1 MVKRILVLGAGGSAG
16 INFIKSL
23 RMAKEDFYIVATD
36 INKYHL
42 ELVDADKTYI
52 IPKATDPKYLEIV
65 NKIIEN
71 ERIDFVHAQPDT
83 EVYMISKNR
92 ESIKARIFLP
102 RHETIEIAQNKI
114 RTNQILKSKNVPVPI
129 SYKIE
134 DMSLIKK
141 YYNDLKDEHGKVWIR
156 ALKGAGSRAS
166 LPAYSP
172 EQIIEWIH
180 YWNKKEGLLYEDF
193 MISEFLPGDEFA
205 FQGIWK
211 DGELIVSQARK
222 RIEYLFGNIT
232 PSGQT
237 STPSVAVTVHN
248 ELVNEIATKAVE
260 AIDEKP
266 NGVFGIDMKSN
277 KDGIPCVTEI
287 NAGRFYTTNNFYAHL
302 GCNMPWIYIKL
313 AFNEEIPYVKKYNC
327 TEAGYYWIRLPDA
340 GPILVKEGNFRSINL
355 QI

>member
-1 MVKRILVLGAGGSAG
+1 MEKRILVLGAGGSAG

-23 RMAKEDFYIVATD
+23 RMATEKFYIVATD

-42 ELVDADKTYI
+42 ELVDADKSYI
-52 IPKATDPKYLEIV
+52 IPKATDSRYLDVV
-65 NKIIEN
+65 NKLIHMEKIE
-71 ERIDFVHAQPDT
+71 FVHAQPDI
-83 EVYMISKNR
+83 EVFMISKNR
-92 ESIKARIFLP
+92 EKIDAKTFLP
-102 RHETIEIAQNKI
+102 KHETIETTQNKI
-114 RTNQILKSKNVPVPI
+114 KTNQILKNKNVPAPI

-134 DMSLIKK
+134 DVSSIKK
-141 YYNDLKDEHGKVWIR
+141 YYNELKDEKGRVWVR

-172 EQIIEWIH
+172 EQIIEWIN
-180 YWNKKEGLLYEDF
+180 YWNKKEGLVYEDF
-193 MISEFLPGDEFA
+193 MISEYLPGEEFA
-205 FQGIWK
+205 FQSIWK

-248 ELVNEIATKAVE
+248 ELVNKIGTE
-260 AIDEKP
+260 AIKAIDDKP
-266 NGVFGIDMKSN
+266 NGVFGVDMKAN
-277 KDGIPCVTEI
+277 KNGIPSVTEI

-313 AFNEEIPYVKKYNC
+313 AFNEKIPLTKKYNAV
-327 TEAGYYWIRLPDA
+327 EAGYYWIRLPDA
-340 GPILVKEGNFRSINL
+340 GPILVKEGNFKSITL
-355 QI
+355 I